1 MPSSYNR
8 SALFRTQ
15 KTIRS
20 MDKIR
25 HFYFIFNFFL
35 KFIQVISTPNWGS
48 NSLPQDQELHA
59 SLTEPA
65 RHSNTFNF

>member
-1 MPSSYNR
+1 
-8 SALFRTQ
+8 
-15 KTIRS
+15 

-25 HFYFIFNFFL
+25 HLTFILFLIFL
-35 KFIQVISTPNWGS
+35 KSLFIQVISTPNWGS

-59 SLTEPA
+59 SLTESA